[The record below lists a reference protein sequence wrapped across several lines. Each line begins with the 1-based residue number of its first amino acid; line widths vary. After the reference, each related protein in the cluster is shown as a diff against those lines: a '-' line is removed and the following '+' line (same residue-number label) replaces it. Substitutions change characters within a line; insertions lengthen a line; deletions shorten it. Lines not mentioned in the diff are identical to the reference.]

1 MWQRMQRNLNHL
13 GMENELY
20 KIRDF
25 LTGVAEAG
33 AARFQKD
40 LDPKSDRLTQRQ
52 TFTFFRVRDTQFGGE
67 FTHGEAWVRAM
78 TKAGHLHP
86 VRIGKAANSPI
97 YYSKA
102 ELIALRVACD
112 AEEKQIFKGTNL

>member
-1 MWQRMQRNLNHL
+1 MDD
-13 GMENELY
+13 ELY
-20 KIRDF
+20 KIRKF

-33 AARFQKD
+33 AAQLQKD

-52 TFTFFRVRDTQFGGE
+52 AFSFFKARDTQFGGE

-97 YYSKA
+97 YWKNRFILPPSIQIKEFPLCQL
-102 ELIALRVACD
+102 ELHP
-112 AEEKQIFKGTNL
+112 

>member
-1 MWQRMQRNLNHL
+1 MDD
-13 GMENELY
+13 ELY
-20 KIRDF
+20 KIRKF

-33 AARFQKD
+33 AAQLQKD

-52 TFTFFRVRDTQFGGE
+52 AFSFFKARDTQFGGE

-102 ELIALRVACD
+102 ELIAIRVSCD
-112 AEEKQIFKGTNL
+112 AVEKQIFKGTNI